1 VSEKPN
7 GQLFKIIQLKCDWV
21 KFVDAEASAPKLEA
35 LTEKERRL
43 QVPVYY
49 EISFESS
56 SLNTQPK
63 YSHVGKNF
71 LKDFKVRS
79 LSMRKLNLI
88 SVNEHAFA
96 KENFGTHCRKID
108 LSFNSLVRLDSHV
121 LEHIDQ
127 LEVLI
132 LSHND
137 LKFSENNFAY
147 NRLLSKL
154 DLSFNKIQ
162 FLTPNIFHNL
172 EDLRDIDLRGEFFT
186 FFGFQLDFMYFL
198 NKKTFNFQYDIIY

>member
-1 VSEKPN
+1 VT
-7 GQLFKIIQLKCDWV
+7 QLMKIVHLKCDWV

-35 LTEKERRL
+35 LTEKEHRL
-43 QVPVYY
+43 QVPLYY
-49 EISFESS
+49 KISFESN

-63 YSHVGKNF
+63 YLHVSENF

-79 LSMRKLNLI
+79 LSMRKLNLV
-88 SVNEHAFA
+88 SVHDHAFA

-108 LSFNSLVRLDSHV
+108 LSFNSLVRLDSAV

-137 LKFSENNFAY
+137 LQFSENNFAY

-162 FLTPNIFHNL
+162 FLTPKIFYNL
-172 EDLRDIDLRGEFFT
+172 ERMREIDLRGELFAPFVKLT
-186 FFGFQLDFMYFL
+186 R
-198 NKKTFNFQYDIIY
+198 